1 MCARIFERFVLTMQ
15 SWSRIFGV
23 VRTLLQFC
31 GILVIRETMQT
42 VEVLSETYYCGTVN
56 VLDAA
61 DTDWDSNYRVNKSQF
76 AR

>member
-23 VRTLLQFC
+23 VSTLLQFC

-42 VEVLSETYYCGTVN
+42 VEVLSETYCCGTVN